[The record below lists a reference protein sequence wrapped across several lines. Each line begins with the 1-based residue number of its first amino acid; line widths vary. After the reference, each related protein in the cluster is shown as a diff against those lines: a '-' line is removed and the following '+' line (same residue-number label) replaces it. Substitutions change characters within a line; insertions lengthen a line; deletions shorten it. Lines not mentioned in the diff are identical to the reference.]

1 MQNIKKAITALA
13 AAAVLAPTLV
23 ACSGSN
29 DKIVSWTNDFGG
41 EMLVNCDKETVKVLG
56 DDAPDKFLTPEKLAA
71 EVVKQASRENNPY
84 GVLGAAMAQG
94 MAEGAIEGA
103 CSSKIEDRL
112 TEPDE
117 NGIRSILPKEAT
129 VVARGETG
137 HYQDGIYVSIKDGT
151 SYTWVKAGNM
161 FADRVAA
168 GDGYRLV
175 VVDLTVGNDGKA
187 PASLSGRSFQ
197 LQDAEGRRYDAIGFD
212 SDLMLWVSETRGD
225 NLSEWE
231 SVNPGA
237 RRTYTMVFRVP
248 ADVVSNVVLADRNE
262 FAFQF

>member
-13 AAAVLAPTLV
+13 AAAGLAPTLV
-23 ACSGSN
+23 ACSGNN
-29 DKIVSWTNDFGG
+29 DKIVKWTNQFGG
-41 EMLVNCDKETVKVLG
+41 EMLVNCDRETVKIVG
-56 DDAPDKFLTPEKLAA
+56 EEAPDKFLTPEKLAA
-71 EVVKQASRENNPY
+71 AVIKEAGRTNNPF
-84 GVLGAAMAQG
+84 GALGAAMAQG

-103 CSSKIEDRL
+103 CSTEIEERL

-117 NGIRSILPKEAT
+117 NGIRAILPKEAT

-137 HYQDGIYVSIKDGT
+137 HYKDGIFVSIQDAT

-161 FADRVAA
+161 FADKVYA
-168 GDGYRLV
+168 GEHQRLV
-175 VVDLTVGNDGKA
+175 VVDLAVGNDGKS

-197 LQDAEGRRYDAIGFD
+197 LQDGEGRRYDPVGFD
-212 SDLMLWVSETRGD
+212 TNLSLWVSETRSN

-237 RRTYTMVFRVP
+237 RRVHTIVFRVP
-248 ADVVSNVVLADRNE
+248 ADVVSNVTLADRNE